1 MKKETTAAHYGIEQR
16 VFAWKVV
23 FYEGGEK
30 VYKQGAAADKFARKS
45 IMAGKWCSLHAL
57 TIDGWIEAAAC

>member
-1 MKKETTAAHYGIEQR
+1 MSTAEKYGVTER
-16 VFAWKVV
+16 VFAYKVV

-30 VYKQGAAADKFARKS
+30 VYKQGAAADKFAHKC

-57 TIDGWIEAAAC
+57 TWDGWVELAAC